1 MIVYINLPKQHTPCV
16 EGSPKTL
23 FNYFYQ
29 ITCYISQGFGSDF
42 VPASKSWLWR
52 NKECPNSE
60 ICGEKEDFCHWNVRL
75 VGWGWGDDVMYF
87 IHGSFTL
94 TAPWLTE
101 ARVWV
106 SSFWEVEGYITVQA
120 VMHYAWCFILHVDE
134 FLLGN
139 PHWTVFCGWLC
150 IWKIK

>member
-1 MIVYINLPKQHTPCV
+1 MYINLPKQHTPCV

-42 VPASKSWLWR
+42 VPASKSWLWQ

-94 TAPWLTE
+94 TPPWLTE

-106 SSFWEVEGYITVQA
+106 SSFWELEGYITVQA
-120 VMHYAWCFILHVDE
+120 VMHYACCFTLHVDE

-139 PHWTVFCGWLC
+139 PQWTVFCGWLC